1 MKILILSVASVAL
14 LGLSTPAAA
23 GPVDAAA
30 SVYLSRPHAKSTP
43 TAFRSKPKVGTKARC
58 PVMKGEF
65 TITKNSKYSL
75 YKGRYYFYCCPGCK
89 PKFDAN
95 PSKYAG
101 R

>member
-1 MKILILSVASVAL
+1 MKILILTVSAVAL
-14 LGLSTPAAA
+14 LGLSVPVAA
-23 GPVDAAA
+23 GPFGALV
-30 SVYLSRPHAKSTP
+30 SSPRSGSHARSAP
-43 TAFRSKPKVGTKARC
+43 IAFTSKPKPGTKARC

-65 TITKNSKYSL
+65 TITKNSKYSF

-89 PKFDAN
+89 SKFDAN